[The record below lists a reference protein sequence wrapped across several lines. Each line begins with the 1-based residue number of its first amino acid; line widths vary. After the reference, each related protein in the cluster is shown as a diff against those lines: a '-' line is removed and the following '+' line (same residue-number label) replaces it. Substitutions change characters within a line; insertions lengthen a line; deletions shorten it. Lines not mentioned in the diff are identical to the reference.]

1 MRADRGSSYFV
12 GPLARLNLNFDK
24 LLPRAQAAARSC
36 GISWPCHN
44 PFMGIVARAI
54 ELVHAC
60 EEALALI
67 DAYQEPASS
76 RVQFRVQ
83 GGEGCAATEAPRGLL
98 YHRYRINDQGL
109 VEAAKIVPPTSQN
122 MRRIEDDLEAIL
134 ARIPGAA
141 GSRNCPGL
149 GELVRCYDPCISC
162 STHFLKLQLDR
173 R

>member
-1 MRADRGSSYFV
+1 M

-36 GISWPCHN
+36 GIAWPCHN

-67 DAYQEPASS
+67 DAYQEPAKS
-76 RVQFRVQ
+76 RVEFRVQ

-122 MRRIEDDLEAIL
+122 MRRIEDDLRQYLPGFL
-134 ARIPGAA
+134 AQPESEIARV
-141 GSRNCPGL
+141 S
-149 GELVRCYDPCISC
+149 ESLVRCYDPCISC
-162 STHFLKLQLDR
+162 STHFLKLQFDR
-173 R
+173 GE